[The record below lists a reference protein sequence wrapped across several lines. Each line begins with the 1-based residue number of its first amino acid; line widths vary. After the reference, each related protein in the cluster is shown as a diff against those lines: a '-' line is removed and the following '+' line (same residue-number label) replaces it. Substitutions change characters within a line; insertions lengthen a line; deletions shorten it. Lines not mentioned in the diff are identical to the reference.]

1 MKLQLRCFVV
11 TLACL
16 LSIWGDTPSA
26 EQVAVRH
33 VEGLVRGF
41 LSLRSPEGK
50 LLANGDLIQNAQG
63 DRVTSRLVYHF
74 EDGSVDDE
82 TSVFTQ
88 RGHFALL
95 TDHHV
100 QKGPAFKTPIDMT
113 IDVAGGHVVVKYKDD
128 HGADKVED
136 EHMKLPPDLVNG
148 ILIPLLKNVRPDA
161 LPKSL
166 SLIAPTPKPRLV
178 KLILSVAGSDPFT
191 TAGAGEKATHYV
203 VKIDIGGITGI
214 IAELAGKAPP
224 DSHVW
229 VMQGEAPAFVKSQSP
244 MFVGAPLWQTEL
256 VSPVWPAGR

>member
-1 MKLQLRCFVV
+1 MV

-16 LSIWGDTPSA
+16 LFIWAGAPSA

-74 EDGSVDDE
+74 EDGSLDDE
-82 TSVFTQ
+82 TCVFTQ
-88 RGHFALL
+88 RGHFNLL

-100 QKGPAFKTPIDMT
+100 QKGPTFKTPIDMT
-113 IDVAGGHVVVKYKDD
+113 IDVGSGHVVVKYQDD
-128 HGADKVED
+128 HGADKIED
-136 EHMKLPPDLVNG
+136 EHMKLPPDLANG
-148 ILIPLLKNVRPDA
+148 VLIALLKNVRPDA

-166 SLIAPTPKPRLV
+166 SLIVPTPKPRLV
-178 KLILSVAGSDPFT
+178 KLIVSVAGNDPFT
-191 TAGAGEKATHYV
+191 TAGAANKATHYV
-203 VKIDIGGITGI
+203 LKVDIGGVTGI
-214 IAELAGKAPP
+214 IAELAGKVPP

-229 VMQGEAPAFVKSQSP
+229 ILQGEAPAFVKSQSP
-244 MFVGAPLWQTEL
+244 MFMGAPLWKTEL
-256 VSPVWPAGR
+256 VSPVWPAGK